1 MSTLQEQL
9 IVDMHAAMK
18 NRDTETLSVL
28 RVAIG
33 DISRIKDK
41 KGKPVLNPTDDDIVT
56 MLKSMSENAKLMGA
70 DNEVMILES
79 YLPQMMTEDQ
89 IRLVIAEVIEE
100 NGYSG
105 MQDMGK
111 VMQEIKSPIIDGK
124 IASNI
129 TRELLSQ

>member
-1 MSTLQEQL
+1 MTLQEQL
-9 IVDMHAAMK
+9 KTDMRAAMK
-18 NRDTETLSVL
+18 NKDTETLGVL
-28 RVAIG
+28 RVAVG

-41 KGKPVLNPTDDDIVT
+41 KGKPLLNPTNDDIIT
-56 MLKSMSENAKLMGA
+56 MLKSMSENAKVMGA
-70 DNEVMILES
+70 DSEVLILES

-89 IRLVIAEVIEE
+89 IRLVITEVIEE

-111 VMQEIKSPIIDGK
+111 VMQEIKSPMIDGK

-129 TRELLSQ
+129 TRELLTQ